1 MNRSDFGKAACCG
14 HCWTAVPI
22 FCGLLAAAAFA
33 AEPSVIPLWPG
44 TAPGSEGANY
54 PETEIIKGVKQIHNV
69 TKPTLL
75 AFLPEAGKATG
86 SAWVIC
92 PGGGFEW
99 LAIEYEGTDL
109 ARWLNARG
117 VAAFVLKY
125 RLMRTGDG
133 APQGREQIRE
143 QRTIAMAQA
152 VADGQQ
158 AIKLV
163 RAHAAEWGIAPDRIG
178 MIGFSAGGYVT
189 AAVALHHDRDSRPD
203 FAAPIYGLMPEEIRV
218 PADAPPLFL
227 AQADDDRMV
236 PTVENTVRL
245 YTAWRKAGIP
255 AEMHIYLRGGHGFGM
270 LKKGLPTDSWID
282 RFRDWMELQGL
293 LKRAR

>member
-1 MNRSDFGKAACCG
+1 MKKGEFGVAGCLG
-14 HCWTAVPI
+14 RRWMTVPVL
-22 FCGLLAAAAFA
+22 CGLLAAAAFA
-33 AEPSVIPLWPG
+33 AEPTVIPLWPG
-44 TAPGSEGANY
+44 TAPGSEGADY
-54 PETEIIKGVKQIHNV
+54 PETEIIQGVKQIHNV

-75 AFLPEAGKATG
+75 AFLPEAAKATG

-92 PGGGFEW
+92 PGGGFQW

-109 ARWLNARG
+109 ARWLNANG

-133 APQGREQIRE
+133 APQDRAQMRELRATAI
-143 QRTIAMAQA
+143 AQA

-158 AIKLV
+158 AVKLV
-163 RAHAAEWGIAPDRIG
+163 RAHAAEWRISQDRIG
-178 MIGFSAGGYVT
+178 IIGFSAGGYVA
-189 AAVALHHDRDSRPD
+189 AAVALQHDDQSRPD
-203 FAAPIYGLMPEEIRV
+203 FAAPIYGLMPLEIRV
-218 PADAPPLFL
+218 PADAPPIFL
-227 AQADDDRMV
+227 AQADDDRTV

-245 YTAWRKAGIP
+245 YTAWKKAGVP

-282 RFRDWMELQGL
+282 RFHDWLELQGL
-293 LKRAR
+293 LKPVR